1 MLDLDCVR
9 ALKLVSNERISLTVI
24 KKIPSKAITK
34 YLNNVQIL
42 MERYFWIVFITKLR
56 EDFCNS

>member
-9 ALKLVSNERISLTVI
+9 ALKLVSNEGISLTVI

>member
-9 ALKLVSNERISLTVI
+9 ALKLVSNEGISLTVI
-24 KKIPSKAITK
+24 KKIPSKVITK

-42 MERYFWIVFITKLR
+42 MERYF
-56 EDFCNS
+56 